1 MHLLYPSLCI
11 VVAIALM
18 KEKRGPSSFMVASA
32 AVVCIP
38 SGMPV
43 SYHSGA
49 LGFFRKQPGAE
60 DRTEAPAEGGTRVEV
75 SGRGTW
81 NAQADGRSQPSTPD
95 GALSPI
101 ERRAA

>member
-1 MHLLYPSLCI
+1 MG
-11 VVAIALM
+11 AA
-18 KEKRGPSSFMVASA
+18 A

-49 LGFFRKQPGAE
+49 LGFFKKQRDAE
-60 DRTEAPAEGGTRVEV
+60 DRTEAPAEGGTRVEI

-81 NAQADGRSQPSTPD
+81 NAQADGRSQSSKAD
-95 GALSPI
+95 GTLSPI